1 MGAFKMISASKIVFK
16 CNTVYMIRNGIIGK
30 SNSVATFKNL
40 FQSNVDEMAKSI
52 FYSEMEKSHENYPS
66 GNVL

>member
-1 MGAFKMISASKIVFK
+1 
-16 CNTVYMIRNGIIGK
+16 MIRNGIIGK